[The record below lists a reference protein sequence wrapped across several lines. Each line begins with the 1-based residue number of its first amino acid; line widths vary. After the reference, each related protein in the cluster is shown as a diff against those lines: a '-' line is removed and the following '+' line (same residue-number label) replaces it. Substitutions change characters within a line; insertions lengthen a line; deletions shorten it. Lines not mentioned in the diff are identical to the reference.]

1 LNNSKLLEYINIIF
15 KHQVSLSFETIDS
28 NNLKTFRNFDVLNFE
43 DYLTHSFIDLS
54 IQDFVSK
61 NISFTDF
68 VNYFYKNKI
77 ETIDGKTVSYPIH
90 NGTVIKM
97 QYTENSYVACLILTD
112 KSFFLKS
119 PSVCTYSIQS
129 SDPLKQDFQIIVNK
143 IDGTKTNY

>member
-1 LNNSKLLEYINIIF
+1 MNNSKLLEYLNIIF

-28 NNLKTFRNFDVLNFE
+28 NNLKTFRNSDVLKFE
-43 DYLTHSFIDLS
+43 DYLKHSFIDLS

-61 NISFTDF
+61 NLSFTEF

-77 ETIDGKTVSYPIH
+77 ETIDGKIVSYPIH

-97 QYTENSYVACLILTD
+97 QSAENSYVACLILTD

-119 PSVCTYSIQS
+119 PSKCIYSIQS
-129 SDPLKQDFQIIVNK
+129 SDPLKQDFQIIVNR